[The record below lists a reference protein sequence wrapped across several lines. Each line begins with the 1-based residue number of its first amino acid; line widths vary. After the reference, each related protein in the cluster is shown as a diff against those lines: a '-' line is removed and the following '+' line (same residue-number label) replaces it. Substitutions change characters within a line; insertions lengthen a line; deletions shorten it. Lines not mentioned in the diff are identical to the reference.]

1 MVLSI
6 WRNIGFGVTDFPL
19 SETVLANLKR
29 ELPEDWHALKY
40 IVFPI
45 KRKSEGACS
54 SFFLDESLAMLDWAK
69 RYNLNKF
76 EFENACKAFVSAKI
90 NTEPISAMKRKVNSR
105 FVKRKKPQL
114 PNPKIGQVLWRKD
127 PRRGGACKIIKIDEQ
142 RTTVYWPQ
150 TKRHTTILNS
160 NIRNPLLFSH
170 SSS

>member
-19 SETVLANLKR
+19 SETFLANLKR

-45 KRKSEGACS
+45 NRKSEGCCS
-54 SFFLDESLAMLDWAK
+54 SSFLDESLAMLDWAK

-76 EFENACKAFVSAKI
+76 EFENACKAFVSA
-90 NTEPISAMKRKVNSR
+90 NFNPEPVSTKKPRAVSNFSRKR
-105 FVKRKKPQL
+105 KPQL
-114 PNPKIGQVLWRKD
+114 PNPKVGQVLWRKD

-160 NIRNPLLFSH
+160 NIRNPFLFSH
-170 SSS
+170 SNS

>member
-45 KRKSEGACS
+45 NRKSEGCCS

-76 EFENACKAFVSAKI
+76 EFENACKAFVSAKF
-90 NTEPISAMKRKVNSR
+90 NPEPVSTKKPRAVSNFLRKR
-105 FVKRKKPQL
+105 KPQL
-114 PNPKIGQVLWRKD
+114 PIPKVGQVLWRKD

-142 RTTVYWPQ
+142 RTTVYWPK

-160 NIRNPLLFSH
+160 NVRNPLLFSH
-170 SSS
+170 SNS